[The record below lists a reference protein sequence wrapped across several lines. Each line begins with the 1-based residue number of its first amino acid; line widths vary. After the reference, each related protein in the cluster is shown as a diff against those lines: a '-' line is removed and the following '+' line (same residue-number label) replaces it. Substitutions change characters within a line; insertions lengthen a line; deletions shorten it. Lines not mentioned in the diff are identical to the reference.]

1 MKFNFKN
8 VSKGTWVRIISLIL
22 LAINQ
27 IATSV
32 FNYQLLPFSD
42 EEVYE
47 GVSTIL
53 TIILMVVNTWK
64 NNSFT
69 EQAQEA
75 DALLKQRKGLKK

>member
-1 MKFNFKN
+1 MKINMKQ
-8 VSKGTWVRIISLIL
+8 VTKGTWVRIITLIV
-22 LAINQ
+22 LAVNQ

-32 FNYQLLPFSD
+32 FNYQLLPFTD

-53 TIILMVVNTWK
+53 TIVVMVINTWK

-69 EQAQEA
+69 EEAQYA
-75 DALLKQRKGLKK
+75 DAVLKAKKGVK